1 MFLDIGNEVLWL
13 IFMFVDLSIAV
24 IVFKL
29 FKREGLFMMII
40 ANIIIANI
48 QVIKLVEFFG
58 ITATLGNIV
67 YGSIFF
73 STDLLNELYGKKE
86 ARKGVILGFVTLMIA
101 TLYMQFAISFT
112 PSAIEESLE
121 AHKALSTIFGIL
133 PRIAAGSLIAYI
145 ISQLHDVW
153 AFDFW
158 KRLTKGKYLWLRNNL
173 STMVS
178 QFLDSLIFVFIAFW
192 GTLELNV
199 WWQVVFTTYVF
210 KWFVAA
216 FDTPFIYLARWLH
229 QKNETK

>member
-1 MFLDIGNEVLWL
+1 MFANISNEVLWL
-13 IFMFVDLSIAV
+13 IFMVIDLSIAV
-24 IVFKL
+24 VVFRL
-29 FKREGLFMMII
+29 FKREGLLMMII

-48 QVIKLVEFFG
+48 QVIKLVELFG

-101 TLYMQFAISFT
+101 TLYMQFAITFN
-112 PSAIEESLE
+112 PSAIEESLK
-121 AHKALSTIFGIL
+121 AHQALRTIFGIL
-133 PRIAAGSLIAYI
+133 PRIAAGSLIAYL

-158 KRLTKGKYLWLRNNL
+158 KKLTGGKYLWLRNNL

-178 QFLDSLIFVFIAFW
+178 QFLDSVIFVFIAFW
-192 GTLELNV
+192 GTLDLNI
-199 WWQVVFTTYVF
+199 WWQVVLTTYVF
-210 KWFVAA
+210 KWFVAI
-216 FDTPFIYLARWLH
+216 FDTPFIYLARWIYN
-229 QKNETK
+229 KKG